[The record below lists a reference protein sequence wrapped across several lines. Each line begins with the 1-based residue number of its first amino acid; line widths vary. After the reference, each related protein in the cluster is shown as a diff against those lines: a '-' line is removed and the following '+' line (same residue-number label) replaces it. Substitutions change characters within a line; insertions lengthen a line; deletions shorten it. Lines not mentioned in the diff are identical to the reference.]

1 MDLIFALLLAANV
14 STVHAAPSK
23 PIHRPSIVR
32 VVKPRMLVTSKQL
45 HRMNED
51 TNDADDTEDLY
62 LPSAE
67 IVAKPRKPEERSD
80 NVKKRLAAARL
91 LALAK
96 HREVWGLTHANQAC
110 YSS

>member
-1 MDLIFALLLAANV
+1 MDLIFALMLAANV
-14 STVHAAPSK
+14 SVAHAAPTK
-23 PIHRPSIVR
+23 PIHRPSVVR
-32 VVKPRMLVTSKQL
+32 VVKPHVLVTSKQL
-45 HRMNED
+45 HRMHED
-51 TNDADDTEDLY
+51 STDADDTEDLF

-80 NVKKRLAAARL
+80 NVKKRLLAARL

-96 HREVWGLTHANQAC
+96 HRTTWGLTHPNQAC